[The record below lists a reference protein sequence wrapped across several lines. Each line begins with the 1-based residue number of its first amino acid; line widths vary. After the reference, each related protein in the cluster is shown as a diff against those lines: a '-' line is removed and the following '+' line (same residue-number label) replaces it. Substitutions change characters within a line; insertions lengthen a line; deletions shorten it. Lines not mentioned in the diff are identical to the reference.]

1 MANGSTSAACPA
13 PSAVG
18 KPTRFPAPAHSLLM
32 QNENV
37 IPTLLIV
44 GFVLVVGGLA
54 LLSAKAALVAAG
66 GVFLVTAWSLL
77 RGSR

>member
-1 MANGSTSAACPA
+1 MASGSISAACPA

-18 KPTRFPAPAHSLLM
+18 KPPRCTPLPFLLM
-32 QNENV
+32 QNENI

-44 GFVLVVGGLA
+44 GFVFVVGGLA

-66 GVFLVTAWSLL
+66 LVFLVTAWSLL
-77 RGSR
+77 RGGR

>member
-1 MANGSTSAACPA
+1 MANGSISAAYPVR
-13 PSAVG
+13 SVVG
-18 KPTRFPAPAHSLLM
+18 DSSPFLLM

-44 GFVLVVGGLA
+44 GFVFVVGGLA

-66 GVFLVTAWSLL
+66 IVFLVTAWSLL
-77 RGSR
+77 RGGR

>member
-1 MANGSTSAACPA
+1 
-13 PSAVG
+13 
-18 KPTRFPAPAHSLLM
+18 M

-66 GVFLVTAWSLL
+66 VVFLITAWSLL